1 MPGGGV
7 PCPALRRAYAVQLRP
22 DTDSGYPLHLF
33 RRYLEVKDPAA
44 KRDAALLI
52 LANAP
57 EFNANVGETHGVAP
71 CPSAQY
77 APTTTELGCVEF
89 PVARERD
96 PMRLEA
102 LGQLFDE
109 VDRAVLPPGA
119 ADGHR
124 DIAAVVA
131 RQGVE
136 PAL

>member
-1 MPGGGV
+1 MSGGWTFPTRPLYG
-7 PCPALRRAYAVQLRP
+7 VQLRP
-22 DTDSGYPLHLF
+22 DTDSAHPIHQF
-33 RRYLEVKDPAA
+33 RRYLEAKDPPA

-57 EFNANVGETHGVAP
+57 
-71 CPSAQY
+71 
-77 APTTTELGCVEF
+77 TTTELGSVEF

-96 PMRLEA
+96 PLRLEA

-109 VDRAVLPPGA
+109 VDRAVLPTGA
-119 ADGHR
+119 ANGHR
-124 DIAAVVA
+124 DIAAVIA